1 MERKNAKKARL
12 SFRAQLVLFGLL
24 LVMIVALPPLIIEIQ
39 RPWDELSQLISRGKI
54 IVSEV
59 KTDFTLWDLQKMNNF
74 ALESQKKAD
83 PNNEDCLI
91 WTFNL
96 LITGQNLSYEEIN
109 KTVLENN
116 EEIKKV
122 DEANLVKAFAFWQE
136 QFANQPELIPLFKKY
151 KEKLMRAKISAKV
164 AGFNFDDTYV
174 MVDDGQKL
182 VFLLD
187 GATWW
192 ESSYPGLEYDVVKND
207 CPYFRNYLKNGPGFD
222 TNPIRYH
229 LKIFP
234 KFDTDQ
240 WGNWFSVWLADTSTG
255 SYNNFALDFDASHVR
270 KLMWT
275 IGAYII
281 STILVLALVI
291 ALITQILSRKISQ
304 PIKLLMAGAKSV
316 IDANYDV
323 IVPKIGSREF
333 EEFIVIFNDMVV
345 KLKGRVNLKQMLGKL
360 LSKELAERVEKEGMV
375 LEGHEVETTIMF
387 TDFAGFSTI
396 TRNMP
401 PEKIFQ
407 MLNEYFS
414 ELIPII
420 KKWGGFPD
428 KYIGDAIVAI
438 FGAPLKLGNHAEM
451 AVSCAIEMQLKMRQL
466 TEIRKK
472 QKKPVLEMR
481 IGINSGQVIVGALG
495 SDEKMDYT
503 SIGETTNLAN
513 RMESACQIGDI
524 LISGNT
530 FKLVNDIF
538 FENIDIDEFPQQFEV
553 KGYSDTI
560 AAYNIQVANLKISK
574 NAEAI
579 SNDDFYIIETADHH
593 LKKFDSL
600 SPEAKKKFSKV
611 VKITP
616 S

>member
-1 MERKNAKKARL
+1 MEKDVQKSRL
-12 SFRAQLVLFGLL
+12 SFRTQLVLFGLL
-24 LVMIVALPPLIIEIQ
+24 LVIIVALPPLIIEVQ
-39 RPWDELSQLISRGKI
+39 RPWDELSQLIGRGKI

-59 KTDFTLWDLQKMNNF
+59 KADFTLWDLQKMNSF
-74 ALESQKKAD
+74 AFEVQKKAD
-83 PNNEDCLI
+83 PDNEDCLI
-91 WTFNL
+91 WAFNL
-96 LITGQNLSYEEIN
+96 LITGQDLSYTEIK
-109 KTVLENN
+109 KTVLAKN
-116 EEIKKV
+116 EKIKSIE
-122 DEANLVKAFAFWQE
+122 DANLVKAFAFWQE
-136 QFANQPELIPLFKKY
+136 QFDNQPELLSLFKKY
-151 KEKLMRAKISAKV
+151 KERLVQAKISAKV
-164 AGFNFDDTYV
+164 AGFSFDDNYV

-187 GATWW
+187 GADWW
-192 ESSYPGLEYDVVKND
+192 ESSYPGLTYDIIKNG

-222 TNPIRYH
+222 TDPIHYNYG
-229 LKIFP
+229 LLP
-234 KFDTDQ
+234 KFNTDK
-240 WGNWFSVWLADTSTG
+240 WGTWFSVWLAEKNNG
-255 SYNNFALDFDASHVR
+255 IWNNFAIDIPAGHVK

-275 IGAYII
+275 IGILI
-281 STILVLALVI
+281 VSTLALI
-291 ALITQILSRKISQ
+291 ALIITLLTSRLSELISK
-304 PIKLLMAGAKSV
+304 PIHYLMAGTKAV
-316 IDANYDV
+316 IEANYEYV
-323 IVPKIGSREF
+323 VPKAGSREF
-333 EEFIVIFNDMVV
+333 GEIIDNFNDMVV
-345 KLKGRVNLKQMLGKL
+345 KLKGRINLKQMLEKL

-375 LEGHEVETTIMF
+375 LEGKEAETTIMF

-401 PEKIFQ
+401 AAKIFE

-438 FGAPLKLGNHAEM
+438 FGAPLKLSNHAEM
-451 AVSCAIEMQLKMRQL
+451 AVSCGIEMQLKMRQL
-466 TEIRKK
+466 NKLRQE
-472 QKKPVLEMR
+472 QGKPILEMR

-513 RMESACQIGDI
+513 RMESACQIGSI

-530 FKLVNDIF
+530 FKLVRDIF
-538 FENIDIDEFPQQFEV
+538 FENIDIDEFAQQFEV

-574 NAEAI
+574 NAEAT
-579 SNDDFYIIETADHH
+579 SNDVFYIYEEADHH

-600 SPEAKKKFSKV
+600 SPEQKQKFSKV
-611 VKITP
+611 VKITT